1 MTYGA
6 VYGVP
11 IGARFRNR
19 RSLYDAKV
27 HRDIRRGICG
37 GPDKKRGAE
46 SVVLSGGHEDDLDLG
61 QIVYYTGI
69 GKRDVSGRLA
79 ADQEFSG
86 LNRSL
91 AVNAQT
97 AQPIRLIRSVAGEF
111 EYSGLYVVED
121 AFLRPGGNGFH
132 ICQYRL
138 RSLHSAGAGDGE
150 DIKQAEAK
158 RVLTTHYRLVR
169 DAGVPARVK
178 ELYDYRCQICDIRI
192 ETVVGPYSEGAHL
205 VPLGGGANG
214 PDVDGNVLSL
224 CPNHHIML
232 DHGAICFADD
242 WTVLDREGN
251 ELGSLNVRSDHPVR
265 VEYARIHRR
274 LMGFDEFVSL
284 PAASVAR
291 QQGSS
296 RLGVVHGQA

>member
-1 MTYGA
+1 MTYGP
-6 VYGVP
+6 VHGIP

-19 RSLYDAKV
+19 RSLYDARV

-46 SVVLSGGHEDDLDLG
+46 SVVLSGGYEDDLDLG

-69 GKRDVSGRLA
+69 GKRDGSGRLI

-97 AQPIRLIRSVAGEF
+97 AQPIRLIRAVAGEF
-111 EYSGLYVVED
+111 EYSGLCVVED
-121 AFLRPGGNGFH
+121 AFLRPGASGFQ

-138 RSLHSAGAGDGE
+138 RALQSAGESHRA
-150 DIKQAEAK
+150 DINQAEAK

-169 DAGVPARVK
+169 DAGVPTRVK
-178 ELYDYRCQICDIRI
+178 ELYDYRCQVCDIRI
-192 ETVVGPYSEGAHL
+192 DTLAGPYSEGAHL
-205 VPLGGGANG
+205 VPLGGGADG
-214 PDVDGNVLSL
+214 PDIDANVLSL
-224 CPNHHIML
+224 CPNHHVML

-242 WTVLDREGN
+242 WTVVDRDGRP
-251 ELGSLNVRSDHPVR
+251 LGSLNVHPDHRLQVA
-265 VEYARIHRR
+265 YARIHRR
-274 LMGFDEFVSL
+274 LMGFDERLVSAITSAAGDRAGRL
-284 PAASVAR
+284 P
-291 QQGSS
+291 
-296 RLGVVHGQA
+296 

>member
-1 MTYGA
+1 MTYGPIH
-6 VYGVP
+6 GIP

-19 RSLYDAKV
+19 RSLYDARV

-46 SVVLSGGHEDDLDLG
+46 SVVLSGGYEDDLDLG

-69 GKRDVSGRLA
+69 GKRDGSGRLI

-97 AQPIRLIRSVAGEF
+97 AQPIRLIRAVAGEF
-111 EYSGLYVVED
+111 EYCGLCVVED
-121 AFLRPGGNGFH
+121 AFLRPGASGFQ

-138 RSLHSAGAGDGE
+138 RALQSAGESHRA

-169 DAGVPARVK
+169 DAGVPTRVK
-178 ELYDYRCQICDIRI
+178 ELYDYRCQVCDIRI
-192 ETVVGPYSEGAHL
+192 DTLAGPYSEGAHL
-205 VPLGGGANG
+205 VPLGGGADG
-214 PDVDGNVLSL
+214 PDIDANVLSL
-224 CPNHHIML
+224 CPNHHVML

-242 WTVLDREGN
+242 WTVVDRDGRP
-251 ELGSLNVRSDHPVR
+251 LGSLNVHPDHRLQVA
-265 VEYARIHRR
+265 YARVHRR
-274 LMGFDEFVSL
+274 LMGFDERLVSAITSAAGDRAARL
-284 PAASVAR
+284 P
-291 QQGSS
+291 
-296 RLGVVHGQA
+296 

>member
-1 MTYGA
+1 VTYGA
-6 VYGVP
+6 VNGIP

-19 RSLYDAKV
+19 RSLYDAKI

-37 GPDKKRGAE
+37 GADKKRGAE
-46 SVVLSGGHEDDLDLG
+46 SVVVSGGYEDDLDLG

-69 GKRDVSGRLA
+69 GKRDGSGRLT

-97 AQPIRLIRSVAGEF
+97 AQPIRLVRAMAGEF

-121 AFLRPGGNGFH
+121 AFLRPGASGFQ

-138 RSLHSAGAGDGE
+138 RSLQSAGDSDSG

-169 DAGVPARVK
+169 DAGVPTRVK
-178 ELYDYRCQICDIRI
+178 ELYDYRCQVCDIRI
-192 ETVVGPYSEGAHL
+192 DTLAGPYSEGAHL
-205 VPLGGGANG
+205 VPLGGGADG
-214 PDVDGNVLSL
+214 PDIDANVLSL
-224 CPNHHIML
+224 CPNHHVML

-242 WTVLDREGN
+242 WAVLDRDGRQ
-251 ELGSLNVRSDHPVR
+251 LGSLNVHPDHRLQVA
-265 VEYARIHRR
+265 YARTHRR
-274 LMGFDEFVSL
+274 LMGFDELLF
-284 PAASVAR
+284 SVVMPTSIDRA
-291 QQGSS
+291 
-296 RLGVVHGQA
+296 GQHP